1 MSFSLFECYGIEIE
15 YMIVDK
21 QSLDV
26 KPICDRLMKKICGDP
41 ELEIER
47 GNMAWSNEL
56 ALHVLEFK
64 TNGPRADFQE
74 MASSFQEEVRAAN
87 EFLSEFDAKLLP
99 TGMHP
104 WMNPDKET
112 KLWPHECGE
121 VYQSFDR
128 IFGCKGHGWSNL
140 QSTHLNLPFSSD
152 EEFKVLH
159 QAVRVLLPLI
169 PALSASSPFADGK
182 LQPYADYRLE
192 VYRHNCKKIPEV
204 TGKMIP
210 ENVSSE
216 SEYQSEILE
225 PIYEAMK
232 ALDPQGILRH
242 EWINARAAISRFDR
256 KAIEIRLIDTQECPK
271 VDLAL
276 CHSLVCVLKYL
287 VSTNPEALGLVSTD
301 RLSSLLLGVIKEGRQ
316 YLIRDQ
322 EFLGVFGLS
331 KSDVSAQDFWRFLH
345 KLCIAQNLSDAENEI
360 LKILIEQG
368 SLSER
373 LRAAFQ
379 KTGRAPADLTH
390 IYGQLSE
397 CLREGKMFL

>member
-1 MSFSLFECYGIEIE
+1 MSFKLFECYGIEIE
-15 YMIVDK
+15 YMIVDR

-26 KPICDRLMKKICGDP
+26 KPICDSLMKKICGDP

-47 GNMAWSNEL
+47 GKMAWSNEL

-74 MASSFQEEVRAAN
+74 MARSFQAEVAAAN
-87 EFLSEFDAKLLP
+87 EFLSEFDAMILP

-104 WMNPDKET
+104 WMKPDKET

-140 QSTHLNLPFSSD
+140 QSTHLNLPFSND
-152 EEFKVLH
+152 EEFKILH
-159 QAVRVLLPLI
+159 QAVRVLLPVI

-182 LQPYADYRLE
+182 LQAYADYRLE
-192 VYRHNCKKIPEV
+192 VYRQNCKKIPEV

-210 ENVSSE
+210 ENVFSE
-216 SEYQSEILE
+216 AEYQSKILE

-232 ALDPQGILRH
+232 VVDPQGILRH

-276 CHSLVCVLKYL
+276 CHALVCVLKYL
-287 VSTNPEALGLVSTD
+287 ANAKPEGLESISTEALSTI
-301 RLSSLLLGVIKEGRQ
+301 LLGVIKEGGQ
-316 YLIRDQ
+316 YLIQDQ
-322 EFLGVFGLS
+322 DYLRLFGVSQKEILA
-331 KSDVSAQDFWRFLH
+331 KDFWKFLN
-345 KLCIAQNLSDAENEI
+345 KLCITQNLSDSENEI
-360 LKILIEQG
+360 LKILIERG
-368 SLSER
+368 SLSDR

-379 KTGRAPADLTH
+379 ESADLSS
-390 IYGQLSE
+390 IYRQLSE
-397 CLREGKMFL
+397 CLSRGEMFI